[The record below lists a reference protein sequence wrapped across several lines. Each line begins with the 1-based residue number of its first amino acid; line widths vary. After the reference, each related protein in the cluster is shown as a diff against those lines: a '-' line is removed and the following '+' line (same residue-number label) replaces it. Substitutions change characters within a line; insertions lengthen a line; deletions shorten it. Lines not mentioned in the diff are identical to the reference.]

1 MFAHRLVTRRPVLR
15 VDRAGIAVGR
25 ARVPW
30 DGVAGI
36 EVRVLLRTATVVV
49 LVGPQG
55 RAALDASQ
63 HPGGRLLRA
72 VRGGTVWG
80 LPTGQA
86 LPVQPFAHWLT
97 SRWLDAVAR

>member
-1 MFAHRLVTRRPVLR
+1 MLVASAGAAAVAAHRLVTRRPVLR

-55 RAALDASQ
+55 RAALDAGQ

-80 LPTGQA
+80 PAHRPGAPPRGRSRTG
-86 LPVQPFAHWLT
+86 
-97 SRWLDAVAR
+97 